1 MAIWCST
8 VGANTIQWGKKLS
21 FQHIVLG
28 PLDIHTEMNKITL
41 LPQKINSKLATD
53 LNVRHKTTQLL
64 TLPAVQWLRF
74 CASTVGGTGSIP
86 GQGSCACHAMQ
97 HHPPKKKTYKTFSK
111 RQTSKSLWPC
121 IRQSL
126 LRYDIK
132 NTNNKRKKIHRL
144 YFVKLGNPC
153 SLKETIT

>member
-1 MAIWCST
+1 MMFNNGCQHNS
-8 VGANTIQWGKKLS
+8 VGKKLS
-21 FQHIVLG
+21 FQHIVPG
-28 PLDIHTEMNKITL
+28 QLDIHTEMNEITL

-74 CASTVGGTGSIP
+74 CASTAGARVRSLVREV
-86 GQGSCACHAMQ
+86 AHALQ
-97 HHPPKKKTYKTFSK
+97 WSTAPLKNTYKTFSK
-111 RQTSKSLWPC
+111 KQTSKSLWPC

-126 LRYDIK
+126 LSYDIK

-144 YFVKLGNPC
+144 SFVKLGNPC
-153 SLKETIT
+153 SLKETIV

>member
-1 MAIWCST
+1 MQKYILTFMAIWCST

-21 FQHIVLG
+21 FQHILLG

-53 LNVRHKTTQLL
+53 LNVRHKTTQLW

-74 CASTVGGTGSIP
+74 CASTAGGTGSIP

-97 HHPPKKKTYKTFSK
+97 HHPPKKKPIKLSVK
-111 RQTSKSLWPC
+111 NRQANLCDPALGKVFLDMTSK
-121 IRQSL
+121 IQTTRE
-126 LRYDIK
+126 
-132 NTNNKRKKIHRL
+132 KKYTDCTL
-144 YFVKLGNPC
+144 SN
-153 SLKETIT
+153 